1 MTGSGALATRK
12 RGWTR
17 RALLVAA
24 GAAGTLPLLRPDA
37 AVGAERRLVFEIR
50 TGTQRVGRHE
60 VRFLPHPRGG
70 FEVRTAIDVRV
81 RFAFLTLYRYRHR
94 VREWWRGGLMRA
106 LEVEAENTR
115 ERRELVG
122 TPEGDAILVRTPAG
136 VRTIPLG
143 AMTDIAFWNP
153 AIVRQER
160 LLDTWDGDLVRVR
173 GRPGT
178 TDRVTVGERTVEA
191 VRHRLE
197 SENGRV
203 ADVWYDAAGEWVMG
217 RIRIGEVALDYRRVV

>member
-1 MTGSGALATRK
+1 MTGPGSLAARR

-17 RALLVAA
+17 RTLLVAA
-24 GAAGTLPLLRPDA
+24 GAAGILPALDPVA
-37 AVGAERRLVFEIR
+37 AAAERRLVFEIR
-50 TGTQRVGRHE
+50 TGTRKVGRHE

-81 RFAFLTLYRYRHR
+81 RFAFITLYRYRHR
-94 VREWWRGGLMRA
+94 VREWWRDGLMRA

-122 TPEGDAILVRTPAG
+122 TPEGDAILVRTPEG

-173 GRPGT
+173 GRPGAAE
-178 TDRVTVGERTVEA
+178 RVTVGERTVEA
-191 VRHRLE
+191 VRYRLE
-197 SENGRV
+197 GENGRI
-203 ADVWYDAAGEWVMG
+203 AHVWYDAGGEWVKG
-217 RIRIGEVALDYRRVV
+217 RIRIGKVELDYRRLV